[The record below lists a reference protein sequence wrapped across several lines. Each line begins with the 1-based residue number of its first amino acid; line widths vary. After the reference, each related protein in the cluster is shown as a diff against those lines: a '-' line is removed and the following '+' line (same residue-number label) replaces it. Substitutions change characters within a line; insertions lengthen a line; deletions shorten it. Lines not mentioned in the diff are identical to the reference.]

1 MDAIAAIDPGEG
13 ERLATRSPDLI
24 GDEAELAAAWIGAGF
39 EEVSAGR
46 IKVARRYRD
55 FGDLWMSLLGGSTPS
70 TLMLTA
76 LPADKRETV
85 RQRMQ
90 SRFAVASP
98 TAGLEIGAEA
108 LVVRGR
114 A

>member
-1 MDAIAAIDPGEG
+1 MTITTI
-13 ERLATRSPDLI
+13 
-24 GDEAELAAAWIGAGF
+24 AAAWTHMPEA
-39 EEVSAGR
+39 
-46 IKVARRYRD
+46 
-55 FGDLWMSLLGGSTPS
+55 MSHLRPILSDHAPVTSWAFGGSTPS

-76 LPADKRETV
+76 LPADRRETV

-90 SRFAVASP
+90 SRFAFASP
-98 TAGLEIGAEA
+98 TVGLEIGAEA